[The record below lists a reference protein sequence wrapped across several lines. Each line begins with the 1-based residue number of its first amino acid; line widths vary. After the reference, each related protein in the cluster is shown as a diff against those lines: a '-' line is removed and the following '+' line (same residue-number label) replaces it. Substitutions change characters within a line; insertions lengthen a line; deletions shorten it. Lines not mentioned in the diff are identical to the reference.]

1 MVEKTNIES
10 TTEKLQK
17 RYYNELRKEMREDA
31 VWKTFTKYM
40 KFISVDSPSMGYDER
55 RILAGNLTL
64 ANETSVIA
72 DVAYTG
78 RRDR

>member
-17 RYYNELRKEMREDA
+17 RIYTNLRKEMREDH

-40 KFISVDSPSMGYDER
+40 KYISADSPSMGYDER

-64 ANETSVIA
+64 ANETSIIA
-72 DVAYTG
+72 NVVYEG
-78 RRDR
+78 RRGR